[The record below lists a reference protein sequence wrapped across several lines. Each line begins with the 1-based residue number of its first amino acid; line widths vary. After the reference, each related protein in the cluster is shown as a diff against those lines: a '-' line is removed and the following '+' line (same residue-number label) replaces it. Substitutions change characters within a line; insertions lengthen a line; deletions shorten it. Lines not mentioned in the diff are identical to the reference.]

1 MAELIDTAKDIEKV
15 ILIGVCTSENDDTE
29 ESLDEL
35 EELVKTAGAVT
46 LEKMIQNRESVHP
59 GTYIGTGKIEEVLPE
74 GAAIQTEQLSNPAA
88 SNHTLRGSFL
98 LLPLSRK

>member
-46 LEKMIQNRESVHP
+46 LEKVIQNRDSVH
-59 GTYIGTGKIEEVLPE
+59 ISAQVRLRKF
-74 GAAIQTEQLSNPAA
+74 A
-88 SNHTLRGSFL
+88 SLRK
-98 LLPLSRK
+98 R